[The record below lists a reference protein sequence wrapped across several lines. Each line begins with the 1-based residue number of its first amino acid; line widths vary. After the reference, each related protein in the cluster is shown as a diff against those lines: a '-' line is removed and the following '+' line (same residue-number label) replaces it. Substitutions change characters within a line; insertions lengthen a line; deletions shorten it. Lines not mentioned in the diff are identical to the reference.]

1 MCWLWLTWTYS
12 AVFWLLTLNPK
23 WATNLYFQLYK
34 WLNNFIK
41 QLGTLALV
49 GTIFRCA
56 LTHIWAVCKL
66 LEQINISLSAALMC
80 LKAFVETVSS
90 FPTTE
95 KITCREVKFAYRF
108 LCVSVGV
115 PLILGPLWWKN
126 DNFCEACCSNFGNDW
141 KKTKKTITTL
151 IQFNIS
157 SSTAFRWVL
166 NLFIYFIFS

>member
-66 LEQINISLSAALMC
+66 LEQINISPSAALMC

-126 DNFCEACCSNFGNDW
+126 DNFCEACCSNLVMIEKNNNNNHD
-141 KKTKKTITTL
+141 L
-151 IQFNIS
+151 NSVQHQFIDS
-157 SSTAFRWVL
+157 VEVSPQ
-166 NLFIYFIFS
+166 FIYLFYF